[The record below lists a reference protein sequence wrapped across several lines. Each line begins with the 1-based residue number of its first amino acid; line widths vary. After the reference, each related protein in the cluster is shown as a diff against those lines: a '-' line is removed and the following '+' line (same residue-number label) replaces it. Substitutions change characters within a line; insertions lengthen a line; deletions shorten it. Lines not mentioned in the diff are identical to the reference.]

1 MTRKGEQL
9 SDEASDGG
17 DYEVGY
23 CKPPRHSRFKPGQS
37 GNPAG
42 RAKGTKN
49 LASVLERELRAI
61 VTIAEN
67 GRRRR
72 VTKLDAAVKQLVNK
86 AASGDGGSLQFLFRL
101 LQSSQPE
108 SASVATLSSEIDEQ
122 VKRDLLRQI
131 RSLPA
136 EESDGS
142 A

>member
-1 MTRKGEQL
+1 MARKGKNFLEET
-9 SDEASDGG
+9 SEAGN
-17 DYEVGY
+17 YEVGY
-23 CKPPRHSRFKPGQS
+23 RKPPQHSQFKPGQS
-37 GNPAG
+37 GNPSG
-42 RAKGTKN
+42 RPKGTKN
-49 LASVLERELRAI
+49 LASVLEQELRET

-122 VKRDLLRQI
+122 VKRDLLRKI

>member
-1 MTRKGEQL
+1 MARKGKNFLEET
-9 SDEASDGG
+9 SEAGN
-17 DYEVGY
+17 YEVGY
-23 CKPPRHSRFKPGQS
+23 RKPPQHSHFKPGQS
-37 GNPAG
+37 GNPSG
-42 RAKGTKN
+42 RPKGTKN
-49 LASVLERELRAI
+49 LASVLEQELRET

-122 VKRDLLRQI
+122 VKRDLLRKI

>member
-1 MTRKGEQL
+1 MTRKREQT
-9 SDEASDGG
+9 SDTSSAGG

-23 CKPPRHSRFKPGQS
+23 GKPPQHSRFKPGRS

-42 RAKGTKN
+42 RPKGAKN
-49 LASVLERELRAI
+49 LASVLEQELRAM

-86 AASGDGGSLQFLFRL
+86 AASGDMLSLQFLFRL

-108 SASVATLSSEIDEQ
+108 SASTAHLSSEIDEQ
-122 VKRDLLRQI
+122 FKRDLLRRI
-131 RSLPA
+131 RSIPV
-136 EESDGS
+136 EERDGTS
-142 A
+142 